1 MMIDSTNKTAPRIKT
16 LDDIK
21 TVADVK
27 AASFANA
34 RKVTTSDIN
43 HQPNDRKV
51 EIVRNGWDAEVYSL
65 EPISDGNQSMILIA
79 TFS

>member
-1 MMIDSTNKTAPRIKT
+1 MMVDSNKTAARIKT

-27 AASFANA
+27 VASFANA
-34 RKVTTSDIN
+34 HKVTTSDID

-65 EPISDGNQSMILIA
+65 EPISDGNQTMILIA